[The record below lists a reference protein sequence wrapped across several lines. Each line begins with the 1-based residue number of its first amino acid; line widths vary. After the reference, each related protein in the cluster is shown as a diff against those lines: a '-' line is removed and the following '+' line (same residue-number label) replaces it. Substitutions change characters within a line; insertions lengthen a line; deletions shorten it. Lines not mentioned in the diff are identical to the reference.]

1 MGNIGMLIIGLFAS
15 ILGIMNIRGNISSIH
30 SYNRRKVKEEDRPK
44 YGKNGRYWNT
54 NRRSDFCCILHHII
68 LECTANAGYYTTRG
82 SCWTWFYIVRTIQIQ
97 QGNILSEQ

>member
-44 YGKNGRYWNT
+44 YGKTVGTGTLITGVTFVVSYIISFW
-54 NRRSDFCCILHHII
+54 SVPLMLVII
-68 LECTANAGYYTTRG
+68 LPGALVGLG
-82 SCWTWFYIVRTIQIQ
+82 F
-97 QGNILSEQ
+97 ILYGQFKYNKGIF